1 MKITIF
7 SFNFDETK
15 GVNEDIT
22 FIMGSYE
29 KVYWGQWHYTLVSC
43 ILF

>member
-7 SFNFDETK
+7 FFNFDEIK
-15 GVNEDIT
+15 GVNEDII

-29 KVYWGQWHYTLVSC
+29 KVY
-43 ILF
+43 